1 MPRGRGVA
9 VLTYVPTQ
17 RPAATPPSRHPWG
30 LLVVFLLMTA
40 LWTWRSTGVSA
51 DATGVTYSTAIGW
64 IRENR
69 VESVVLEGAELTG
82 KLRLPVP
89 HDDQLI
95 SEFKTVAPADERLV
109 PLLDEHGVAI
119 TAKTNETSLGM
130 QILLS
135 FLPWILIIGV
145 FVWLTRRASKMTMA
159 GGGPFGSFLKRGKRF
174 DQNVSK
180 TPNVTFED
188 VAGLAAAKR
197 DLAEIALFL
206 KEPHRFRKLG
216 AKIPRGVLLLGPPGT
231 GKTLLA
237 RAVAGEANVP
247 FYSISASEFVEMFVG
262 VGAARVRELFEEAK
276 KNSPAIVFID
286 EIDAV
291 GRARGTGLG
300 GGHDER
306 EQTLNQLLS
315 EMDGFD
321 RNDMIVVIA
330 ATNRPDVLDAA
341 LMRPGRFDRRVVVD
355 LPEATARKAILGVHA
370 KDKPLAKDVDFDAL
384 ASMTAGFSGADL
396 ANLVNEA
403 ALGASRG
410 GAERIARADFLT
422 AYDKIVLGDPREGK
436 LRTAEKTRVAVHES
450 GHAVLAWASPEATG
464 LRRVSI
470 LPRGMA
476 LGATQQVPP
485 EDRHLHTRDELIA
498 RLRVL
503 LGGYAA
509 ERLVLGDISTGAEHD
524 LKEAT
529 RIAQKMVAHYGM
541 SEKLGP
547 AHYDVDAAHPF
558 LGARVGADHST
569 SEATVHAI
577 EAEARKLL
585 SDALVVATD
594 ALVDQRER
602 LDKLTSA
609 LLARETLESD
619 DLNELLGPSPTPAEV
634 VPIDAPIPP
643 THGAEA

>member
-1 MPRGRGVA
+1 MI
-9 VLTYVPTQ
+9 
-17 RPAATPPSRHPWG
+17 
-30 LLVVFLLMTA
+30 LLVTV
-40 LWTWRSTGVSA
+40 LWTWRSASDPGSGA
-51 DATGVTYSTAIGW
+51 DVTYSTAIAW
-64 IRENR
+64 IREGK
-69 VESVVLEGAELTG
+69 VDSVVIEGAELRG

-89 HDDQLI
+89 HRDQLI
-95 SEFKTVAPADERLV
+95 AEFTTVAPPDERLV
-109 PLLDEHGVAI
+109 PLLDQHAVTIVAR
-119 TAKTNETSLGM
+119 TNETSLGV

-135 FLPWILIIGV
+135 FLPWILIIAV
-145 FVWLTRRASKMTMA
+145 FVWLSRRAAKMQMPGA
-159 GGGPFGSFLKRGKRF
+159 GGPFGSFLKRGKKF
-174 DQNVSK
+174 DRSGDK
-180 TPNVTFED
+180 TPRVTFED

-206 KEPHRFRKLG
+206 KEPERFHKLG
-216 AKIPRGVLLLGPPGT
+216 AKIPRGVVLLGPPGT

-276 KNSPAIVFID
+276 KSSPAIIFID

-291 GRARGTGLG
+291 GRARGTGVG

-321 RNDMIVVIA
+321 RNDLVVVIA

-355 LPEATARKAILGVHA
+355 LPEASARRAILAVHA
-370 KDKPLAKDVDFDAL
+370 KGKPLAADVDLDAL
-384 ASMTAGFSGADL
+384 SSMTAGFAGADL

-403 ALGASRG
+403 ALGASRRK
-410 GAERIARADFLT
+410 AERLEHSDFTSAL
-422 AYDKIVLGDPREGK
+422 DKIVLGDPREGK
-436 LRTAEKTRVAVHES
+436 LRSVEKTRVAVHES
-450 GHAVLAWASPEATG
+450 GHAVMAWASPEATG
-464 LRRVSI
+464 LHRVSI
-470 LPRGMA
+470 LPRGMS
-476 LGATQQVPP
+476 LGATQQVAP
-485 EDRHLHTRDELIA
+485 EDRHLHTRGELIA

-509 ERLVLGDISTGAEHD
+509 ERMILGDISTGAEHD

-541 SEKLGP
+541 SDELGP
-547 AHYDVDAAHPF
+547 AYYDVEAAHPF
-558 LGARVGADHST
+558 LGARVGSDHST
-569 SEATVHAI
+569 SESTIHAI
-577 EAEARKLL
+577 ESEARKLL
-585 SDALVVATD
+585 ADALTAAT
-594 ALVDQRER
+594 ATLIAQRER
-602 LDKLTSA
+602 LQGLTAA
-609 LLARETLESD
+609 LLERETLEAD
-619 DLNELLGPSPTPAEV
+619 DLSELLGPSPHPTDA

-643 THGAEA
+643 TQNARA